1 MLAAI
6 EWAWANPAYALGG
19 LFGLCVGVFYG
30 FDGWRGDTA
39 DVEFKDSP
47 RMKNLLWVVGGG
59 FTTLIGDVKAL
70 DATASRGLVLLAYF
84 ALWLAAAALVVIF
97 WGIVVWISRLLASRR
112 DRDYGYSA
120 GDAVSDYYF
129 YGYRHYQA
137 KLDAARHEAAEAVAR
152 ATELATQRAEA
163 DRAAAAAEE
172 ARQRAEA
179 ERAAAAAAEANQRA
193 EAARDDQT
201 TRFHNAYV
209 GQLALAIGA
218 IGPVDDGNRLA
229 IARSILIAIAA
240 VIKSYHRDDSDSK
253 GIRANVMLKKD
264 CNEDLRKRMKFVDAA
279 ARAEVAR
286 CLELVT
292 YDIAEDPP
300 GIVLPVS
307 DDPNT
312 VLPGAPAAL
321 LNRVAVIDDTL
332 EIKYAQGV
340 PQPIRDEID
349 TYFRQ
354 KTFRSFGSIQINGA
368 NGVLGVVNLEAT
380 VPSVFGQNDEERR
393 QVVRYLLP
401 LCAALAIVF
410 PHS

>member
-1 MLAAI
+1 MIAAI
-6 EWAWANPAYALGG
+6 EWAWAHPAYALGG

-39 DVEFKDSP
+39 EVEFKDSP

-59 FTTLIGDVKAL
+59 FATLIGDVKDL
-70 DATASRGLVLLAYF
+70 DAAASRGLVLLAYF
-84 ALWLAAAALVVIF
+84 AVWVMAAAAVVIF
-97 WGIVVWISRLLASRR
+97 WGIVIWISRLLASGRGR
-112 DRDYGYSA
+112 DKGYRA
-120 GDAVSDYYF
+120 GEAVSDYYF

-137 KLDAARHEAAEAVAR
+137 KLEAAREATRQAAAREA
-152 ATELATQRAEA
+152 ELAGQRAEA

-179 ERAAAAAAEANQRA
+179 ERSAAVAAEANQRA
-193 EAARDDQT
+193 EAARDNQT

-209 GQLALAIGA
+209 GQLALAISA
-218 IGPVDDGNRLA
+218 IGPMDDANRLA
-229 IARSILIAIAA
+229 IARSILGAIAA

-264 CNEDLRKRMKFVDAA
+264 CNEDLRRRMRFVDPA

-286 CLELVT
+286 CLELVA

-307 DDPNT
+307 DDQST
-312 VLPGAPAAL
+312 VLPGAPTAL
-321 LNRVAVIDDTL
+321 LNRFAVIDDTSQ
-332 EIKYAQGV
+332 ITYAEGV
-340 PQPIRDEID
+340 PQSIRDQIGS
-349 TYFRQ
+349 YFRQ
-354 KTFRSFGSIQINGA
+354 KAFRSFGSIQINGTA
-368 NGVLGVVNLEAT
+368 GVLGVVNLEAA
-380 VPSVFGQNDEERR
+380 VPSVFGQNDDERR

-410 PHS
+410 PHA